1 MKTIFN
7 FFIVA
12 MTSYKTDY
20 ELTGGEDPVILA
32 SYVTALTAN
41 DGYREGMKVLA
52 QTKHA
57 TTEYLRLYFNHFLVI
72 KFKRRTKYL
81 QYFVLV
87 AEKALAGDF
96 LEKVLEWSNETEI
109 WLNK

>member
-52 QTKHA
+52 QNKHG

-87 AEKALAGDF
+87 AEKALTGDF